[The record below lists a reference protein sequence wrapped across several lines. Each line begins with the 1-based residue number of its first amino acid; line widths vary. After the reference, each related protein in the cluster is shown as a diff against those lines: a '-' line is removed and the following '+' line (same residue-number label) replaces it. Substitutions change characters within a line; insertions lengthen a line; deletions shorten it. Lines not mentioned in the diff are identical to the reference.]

1 MKKLMMAVCACVC
14 ALGAMAATTA
24 DYVQNGLVACWD
36 GYENSGRYQHE
47 ASSTEWVDVVGGRVL
62 TLTDGESFDGCEVTL
77 VAGAHYTEDALFDA
91 PGDVTIE
98 VNGRPVSPTSPYNM
112 VIAGIP
118 NFAELSWDARNG
130 GMSIKRVDS
139 AGATQNHYI
148 SYDSGYSSA
157 SAIANS
163 GVSQTYTALIGVNS
177 SAVYVNGQ
185 SRAQTNGLDWKG
197 NARSSDFRLQVG
209 SPSSGEVIRSIRIYN
224 RKLTAD
230 EIAANHAVDV
240 KRFDEG
246 HYKLEI
252 DTVVVSTQYEVVPT
266 VTPACGSHEGLKPG
280 DTIPFSSPQNC
291 TDVTGSWSYSCT
303 GYRIYDIENGVDIEV
318 DGSPFSGNSFTY
330 THGDKARRVVW
341 QYEAIYLGTNIYVGA
356 EGGAWNEPSNWS
368 KGEVP
373 SAGDVVVIEG
383 KTVTLTGVGE
393 GMTVKELVLKEGGF
407 LKVQAPAAANPKNF
421 TTVYPSACKLTV
433 TETFT
438 IKRGGTFQPITDV
451 LTGNPV
457 FVNCADF
464 VLEEGGQ
471 IEASGKGYG
480 WAPQTGVDF
489 AALDALGHV
498 YVKENDGYSYCPGAG
513 ISYGSAA
520 SYGAK
525 GSRVA
530 YGYAYAPWLPGG
542 VSGLYNKYGYM
553 STTFAGWAH
562 GGGAVVIFTTGTQT
576 IAGNIW
582 ANGHYRQY
590 HGSAGGGIWL
600 VANGFKFY
608 STARF
613 NANGSSDNYGASN
626 RGGRISLGAGLTAEH
641 VDNLVTGQAPAQVSL
656 ACGDNLS
663 FINAHTYRGITATD
677 AMIIDRTRTESGTR
691 TYTVNTNVLTL
702 VAVKGVGVRGAERI
716 GGLLSVNPDAL
727 ASFGVEDLKSADESA
742 VHYAASGWRLLDGET
757 VVASG
762 AGQTASW
769 TLAEKHALLT
779 LEWTIA
785 SITKDPEPDFFADVP
800 AGTGAE
806 KTFVGEDGG
815 DWDEPSNWSPAG
827 VPGLTDS
834 VTLEGKTVYAAGV
847 IGAASLTVASD
858 AKLVVGGNEADVLAQ
873 TAAEGERFG
882 LKVTGDAAIAG
893 EVSFGGKDLT
903 APLRV
908 AVGGNLTLSGSA
920 VLAVYATRAS
930 DIDFATLYA
939 EATPVA
945 VAGKLTL
952 DGTSR
957 IVPDS
962 DYLTGASV
970 RFTAGSVEIAAGAK
984 FDAVARGWGWTTKTS
999 EFSHEIRDSY
1009 FTSWW
1014 LSTAHPETYAPGA
1027 GGHLTDNKCGAG
1039 YGGFGDRYSSN
1050 GGRKYGYQY
1059 APFLPGSCGYA
1070 QASRGAGAI
1079 WIECGG
1085 QFTLNGT
1092 LDATGSSLA
1101 SGNANTSGGGIWVS
1115 AMGFAA
1121 GSQAQLLA
1129 SGGSTS
1135 GSSYG
1140 ASGGRIALLLAT
1152 SAEDRDA
1159 LARGET
1165 PAGLTYDSTI
1175 AGVPTVTVAG
1185 GAGGYSSGTT
1195 PYMAENGTLAT
1206 VRGTVKVPTVHVTGD
1221 PLEAV
1226 GPTYGDIATS
1236 LGATMSF
1243 TAPEYGT
1250 DPGAASLRYTCQGYL
1265 ATNAVGA
1272 VVAQDTGR
1280 SASFTV
1286 EDDDVYFTWIWGNR
1300 ETSMDVVVPP
1310 SGGAVTYDGT
1320 TYTENFTI
1328 WTAEAELEAVAVA
1341 GYEFL
1346 YWLGDVP
1353 AGCER
1358 DAKIA
1363 LPGGAYR
1370 SVTPVFRPAAESAT
1384 RTWLGGTGSWTD
1396 PAMWD
1401 GGVIPGLADTV
1412 VVGEGVCLVSN
1423 YVACANLKVNGA
1435 AKLLAGC
1442 VLQSGKTTVVPAYPG
1457 ASTLPY
1463 AGTVFERA
1471 AVELSGTLTVGGT
1484 AEMAVGANG
1493 QTVYPQVEANNIALA
1508 GSAKLYLTAG
1518 PRTAALTY
1526 DTGTG
1531 FLNVSNNFTI
1541 ADTAQLYL
1549 RSDSYSGGSMVTT
1562 VGGTLTVAAGAM
1574 VTANDCGFWLDI
1586 SKNPQSLEPL
1596 PQHAGGNTYGW
1607 GASHGG
1613 RGSGSH
1619 ANSVYD
1625 FLYAPRM
1632 PGATTTPAY
1641 ANSADRT
1648 APGGGVIRIHTRRAK
1663 IAGVMTTT
1671 TTYVDGKH
1679 CTSAGGAI
1687 WLTADDLQVESGAS
1701 FAAQGGITLY
1711 GSRGGGGR
1719 ISICRGLTDDEFA
1732 AILAD
1737 GDTLPAG
1744 RFSRSARS
1752 TARHVLDAV
1761 AFTNV
1766 FKGVTVDV
1774 SGAQAGTFVFLEGRG
1789 PGLMVIVK

>member
-1 MKKLMMAVCACVC
+1 MKKLMMAVGACVC
-14 ALGAMAATTA
+14 ALGAFATQIYKPTCGEWPEGYTKFDYLESSGKQYIDTGIAPKATTRVVFGFA
-24 DYVQNGLVACWD
+24 YQTVPTSNSYSGWGSVNSQEAFLFGAGGSGNFTSIVSSNWKGTDTGVSVDQGDHVMDLVSGSQKLD
-36 GYENSGRYQHE
+36 GNEYGTTTIGNT
-47 ASSTEWVDVVGGRVL
+47 ASSEQTMYLFAGHVEWSPYVNYYMSVRVYGCEIYDGENLVRNFVPCTDDQGVPCLYDFVTKMPFYNKGTESFVVGNVVRDFVQVSGLPENFTIDGEPVYGANEATKGQEFTFAAPEGQIVHPTGTVVRCTGWKLYDWETDGLICESDENNKFLCSLTYERPVNLVWQWEVRAPGAEDDVVI
-62 TLTDGESFDGCEVTL
+62 D
-77 VAGAHYTEDALFDA
+77 
-91 PGDVTIE
+91 
-98 VNGRPVSPTSPYNM
+98 
-112 VIAGIP
+112 
-118 NFAELSWDARNG
+118 
-130 GMSIKRVDS
+130 K
-139 AGATQNHYI
+139 
-148 SYDSGYSSA
+148 
-157 SAIANS
+157 
-163 GVSQTYTALIGVNS
+163 
-177 SAVYVNGQ
+177 AV
-185 SRAQTNGLDWKG
+185 
-197 NARSSDFRLQVG
+197 
-209 SPSSGEVIRSIRIYN
+209 
-224 RKLTAD
+224 
-230 EIAANHAVDV
+230 
-240 KRFDEG
+240 
-246 HYKLEI
+246 
-252 DTVVVSTQYEVVPT
+252 T
-266 VTPACGSHEGLKPG
+266 VTGPMTCKSL
-280 DTIPFSSPQNC
+280 TI
-291 TDVTGSWSYSCT
+291 
-303 GYRIYDIENGVDIEV
+303 
-318 DGSPFSGNSFTY
+318 
-330 THGDKARRVVW
+330 
-341 QYEAIYLGTNIYVGA
+341 
-356 EGGAWNEPSNWS
+356 
-368 KGEVP
+368 
-373 SAGDVVVIEG
+373 
-383 KTVTLTGVGE
+383 
-393 GMTVKELVLKEGGF
+393 KEGGF
-407 LKVQAPAAANPKNF
+407 LMVQAPAAANPKNF

-498 YVKENDGYSYCPGAG
+498 YVTWNDGYSYCPGAG
-513 ISYGSAA
+513 TDYSSAA

-576 IAGNIW
+576 IAGDIW
-582 ANGHYRQY
+582 ANGLYRY
-590 HGSAGGGIWL
+590 YNGSAGGGIWL

-626 RGGRISLGAGLTAEH
+626 RGGRISLGAGLTAAH
-641 VDNLVTGQAPAQVSL
+641 IDNLVTGQAPAQVSL
-656 ACGDNLS
+656 AYGDNLD
-663 FINAHTYRGITATD
+663 FINAHTYGGISQTD
-677 AMIIDRTRTESGTR
+677 AMIIDRTRTEAGTR
-691 TYTVNTNVLTL
+691 TYTVNTNAMTL
-702 VAVKGVGVRGAERI
+702 VAVKGVGVRGAQRI

-727 ASFGVEDLKSADESA
+727 ASFGVEDLKCADESA
-742 VHYAASGWRLLDGET
+742 VHYTASGWRLLDGET

-762 AGQTASW
+762 TGSTASW

-800 AGTGAE
+800 AGTDAE

-815 DWDEPSNWSPAG
+815 DWDDPSNWSPAG

-858 AKLVVGGNEADVLAQ
+858 AKLVVGGNVADILAQ
-873 TAAEGERFG
+873 TAVDGERFG

-908 AVGGNLTLSGSA
+908 VIGGNLTLSGSA

-939 EATPVA
+939 EATPVT

-952 DGTSR
+952 NDTSK

-984 FDAVARGWGWTTKTS
+984 FDAVARGWGWTTKTG
-999 EFSHEIRDSY
+999 EFSHEIRGSRY
-1009 FTSWW
+1009 TSNDI
-1014 LSTAHPETYAPGA
+1014 SAAHPETYAPGA
-1027 GGHLTDNKCGAG
+1027 GGYLTDYACGAG
-1039 YGGFGDRYSSN
+1039 YGGLGDRYHAN
-1050 GGRKYGYQY
+1050 AGRAYGYQY

-1101 SGNANTSGGGIWVS
+1101 TGHANTSGGGIWVS

-1129 SGGSTS
+1129 SGGSTP

-1140 ASGGRIALLLAT
+1140 AAGGRIALLLAT

-1195 PYMAENGTLAT
+1195 PYMAANGTLAT

-1236 LGATMSF
+1236 RGATVSF

-1250 DPGAASLRYTCQGYL
+1250 DPGAASVRYTCQGYL

-1272 VVAQDTGR
+1272 VVAQGTGR

-1286 EDDDVYFTWIWGNR
+1286 VDDDVYFTWIWGNR

-1320 TYTENFTI
+1320 TYTENFSI
-1328 WTAEAELEAVAVA
+1328 WASAGGELEAVAVA

-1370 SVTPVFRPAAESAT
+1370 SVTPVFRPAAEPAT

-1401 GGVIPGLADTV
+1401 GGVIPGLADTAV
-1412 VVGEGVCLVSN
+1412 VESGVCLVSN
-1423 YVACANLKVNGA
+1423 YVACANLTVNGA

-1493 QTVYPQVEANNIALA
+1493 QTVYPQVEANDIALA

-1562 VGGTLTVAAGAM
+1562 VGGTLTVAAGAA
-1574 VTANDCGFWLDI
+1574 VDADDLGFWVDV

-1596 PQHAGGNTYGW
+1596 PQGTGF
-1607 GASHGG
+1607 
-1613 RGSGSH
+1613 GSGAGHGSK
-1619 ANSVYD
+1619 ASGTIYD
-1625 FLYAPRM
+1625 YLYAPRM
-1632 PGATTTPAY
+1632 PGACGTSPYEGKATNTQ
-1641 ANSADRT
+1641 
-1648 APGGGVIRIHTRRAK
+1648 PGGGCVIIHANSVDL
-1663 IAGVMTTT
+1663 AGSISASNVKH
-1671 TTYVDGKH
+1671 VGKYWGG
-1679 CTSAGGAI
+1679 AGGTI
-1687 WLTADDLQVESGAS
+1687 WLTVANNLRIAPGAMLRAKGGHCQYSSGKNGA
-1701 FAAQGGITLY
+1701 
-1711 GSRGGGGR
+1711 GGGR

>member
-1 MKKLMMAVCACVC
+1 MKKLMMAVAVCVC
-14 ALGAMAATTA
+14 ALGAMAYTSKS
-24 DYVQNGLVACWD
+24 YVQDGLIAQWD
-36 GYENSGRYQHE
+36 GIDNVLLDGVRLHDANAEVWSDLTGNGNDF
-47 ASSTEWVDVVGGRVL
+47 AVGSYWGTQL
-62 TLTDGESFDGCEVTL
+62 DSWTDTSLKAKSCYNVPCNKSCSD
-77 VAGAHYTEDALFDA
+77 Y
-91 PGDVTIE
+91 VTIE
-98 VNGRPVSPTSPYNM
+98 ICAKHNQMYQCLFNSGDGLKKFIAVMNNSVQFYNAGNMNYDIGKAAFFQAAAVHSPTVSSPVVYTNGVPTARISSDSWGDNTAGTCLGRGVDNYQFTGEYYAIRLYNRALTPEELAKNAKIDAVRFLGAGGPDMLKVSGVPSDFGAVSPAYGT
-112 VIAGIP
+112 
-118 NFAELSWDARNG
+118 
-130 GMSIKRVDS
+130 
-139 AGATQNHYI
+139 HY
-148 SYDSGYSSA
+148 DYS
-157 SAIANS
+157 
-163 GVSQTYTALIGVNS
+163 V
-177 SAVYVNGQ
+177 GQ
-185 SRAQTNGLDWKG
+185 SETCTAPAVWKSADGMTRA
-197 NARSSDFRLQVG
+197 V
-209 SPSSGEVIRSIRIYN
+209 
-224 RKLTAD
+224 
-230 EIAANHAVDV
+230 
-240 KRFDEG
+240 
-246 HYKLEI
+246 
-252 DTVVVSTQYEVVPT
+252 
-266 VTPACGSHEGLKPG
+266 
-280 DTIPFSSPQNC
+280 
-291 TDVTGSWSYSCT
+291 CT
-303 GYRIYDIENGVDIEV
+303 GYKVIAEDQVIAQGAD
-318 DGSPFSGNSFTY
+318 NSFTY
-330 THGDKARRVVW
+330 VHPDCGSGAEIVWQWEVREPGAEDDVVIDKAV
-341 QYEAIYLGTNIYVGA
+341 
-356 EGGAWNEPSNWS
+356 
-368 KGEVP
+368 
-373 SAGDVVVIEG
+373 
-383 KTVTLTGVGE
+383 TVTGPMTCKSLTI
-393 GMTVKELVLKEGGF
+393 KEGGF
-407 LKVQAPAAANPKNF
+407 LMVQAPAAANPKNF

-480 WAPQTGVDF
+480 WAPQAGVDF

-498 YVKENDGYSYCPGAG
+498 YVKQNDGYSYCPGAG
-513 ISYGSAA
+513 TDYGSAA

-576 IAGNIW
+576 IAGDIW
-582 ANGHYRQY
+582 ANGLYRFY
-590 HGSAGGGIWL
+590 NGSAGGGIWL

-613 NANGSSDNYGASN
+613 NANGSSDNYYTSN
-626 RGGRISLGAGLTAEH
+626 RGGRISLGAGLTAAH
-641 VDNLVTGQAPAQVSL
+641 IDNLVTGQAPAQVSL
-656 ACGDNLS
+656 AYGDNLD
-663 FINAHTYRGITATD
+663 FINAHTYGGISQTD
-677 AMIIDRTRTESGTR
+677 AMIIDRTRTEAGTR
-691 TYTVNTNVLTL
+691 TYTVNTNAMTL
-702 VAVKGVGVRGAERI
+702 VAVKGVGVRGAQRI

-727 ASFGVEDLKSADESA
+727 ASFGVEDLKCADESA
-742 VHYAASGWRLLDGET
+742 VHYTASGWRLLDGET
-757 VVASG
+757 EVASG
-762 AGQTASW
+762 TGSTASW

-800 AGTGAE
+800 AGTGVE

-858 AKLVVGGNEADVLAQ
+858 AKLVVGGNVADILAQ
-873 TAAEGERFG
+873 TAADGERFG

-903 APLRV
+903 APVRV
-908 AVGGNLTLSGSA
+908 VIGGNLTLSGSA
-920 VLAVYATRAS
+920 VLAVYATRAG

-939 EATPVA
+939 EATPVT

-952 DGTSR
+952 NDTSK

-984 FDAVARGWGWTTKTS
+984 FDAVARGWGWTTKTG
-999 EFSHEIRDSY
+999 EFSHEIRGSRY
-1009 FTSWW
+1009 TSDAI
-1014 LSTAHPETYAPGA
+1014 SAAHPETYAPGA
-1027 GGHLTDNKCGAG
+1027 GGYLTDYACGAG
-1039 YGGFGDRYSSN
+1039 YGGLGDRYHAN
-1050 GGRKYGYQY
+1050 AGRAYGYQY

-1101 SGNANTSGGGIWVS
+1101 TGHANTSGGGIWVL

-1129 SGGSTS
+1129 SGGSTP

-1140 ASGGRIALLLAT
+1140 AAGGRIALLLAT

-1165 PAGLTYDSTI
+1165 PEGLTYDSTI

-1185 GAGGYSSGTT
+1185 GAGGYSSGTS
-1195 PYMAENGTLAT
+1195 PYMAANGTLAT

-1236 LGATMSF
+1236 RGATVSF

-1250 DPGAASLRYTCQGYL
+1250 DPGAASVRYTCQGYL

-1272 VVAQDTGR
+1272 VVVQGTGR

-1401 GGVIPGLADTV
+1401 GGVIPGLADTA

-1423 YVACANLKVNGA
+1423 YVACANLTVNGA

-1442 VLQSGKTTVVPAYPG
+1442 VLQSGKTTVVPNYPG

-1493 QTVYPQVEANNIALA
+1493 QTVYPQVEANDIALT

-1562 VGGTLTVAAGAM
+1562 VGGTLTVAAGAA
-1574 VTANDCGFWLDI
+1574 VDADDLGFWVDV

-1596 PQHAGGNTYGW
+1596 PQGTGFGNGAAHGSKGTGGLTTI
-1607 GASHGG
+1607 
-1613 RGSGSH
+1613 
-1619 ANSVYD
+1619 YD
-1625 FLYAPRM
+1625 YLYAPRM
-1632 PGATTTPAY
+1632 PGACGTSPYEGKAVQTQ
-1641 ANSADRT
+1641 
-1648 APGGGVIRIHTRRAK
+1648 PGGGCVIIHANAVDL
-1663 IAGVMTTT
+1663 AGSISASNVK
-1671 TTYVDGKH
+1671 YVNKYWGG
-1679 CTSAGGAI
+1679 AGGTI
-1687 WLTADDLQVESGAS
+1687 WLTVANNLKIASGALLR
-1701 FAAQGGITLY
+1701 AKGGYCLY
-1711 GSRGGGGR
+1711 GNGKQGAGGGR

-1744 RFSRSARS
+1744 RFSRS
-1752 TARHVLDAV
+1752 TARHVLDDV
-1761 AFTNV
+1761 AFTNA

-1774 SGAQAGTFVFLEGRG
+1774 SGAQAGTFVFLEGGG
-1789 PGLMVIVK
+1789 PGLMVIVR